1 MRFATAARPSA
12 TDMIVVRS
20 VEDVR
25 REIAAARARGEEIAL
40 VPTMGALHA
49 GHLSLVQTACE
60 DCDFVVVSIFV
71 NPAQFGPH
79 EDFDKYPRAFEADLE
94 ACRECGVNLVFV
106 PDVATIYPDTFST
119 FVEVEGLSDVLEGRC
134 RPGHFRGVATVVL
147 KLLNIVQPDVAYF
160 GRKDYHQQALIRRM
174 SHDLDLPTDIRT
186 CDTVRELDG
195 LALSSRNRYL
205 SDDERVA
212 ALSLSKCL
220 KLAKQRLTAGA
231 TDVDSVRREMLALLN
246 ETPGVTVDYAT
257 IADPESLADI
267 TSPQPE
273 MIALVAA
280 KVGPAR
286 LIDNLPIRMPVDP

>member
-1 MRFATAARPSA
+1 MRFATAARPSS
-12 TDMIVVRS
+12 TDMIVVRD
-20 VEDVR
+20 VDDVR
-25 REIAAARARGEEIAL
+25 REIAAARAREEEIAL

-60 DCDFVVVSIFV
+60 DCDFVAVSIFV
-71 NPAQFGPH
+71 NPSQFGPNEH
-79 EDFDKYPRAFEADLE
+79 FDKYPRAFEADLQ
-94 ACRECGVNLVFV
+94 ACRECGVNLVFA
-106 PDVATIYPDTFST
+106 PDVSTIYPDTFST
-119 FVEVEGLSDVLEGRC
+119 FVEVGGLSDVLEGRC

-160 GRKDYHQQALIRRM
+160 GRKDYQQQALIRRM
-174 SHDLDLPTDIRT
+174 CRDLDMPGEIRT

-205 SDDERVA
+205 SDDERIA

-220 KLAKQRLTAGA
+220 KLAKRRLTAGE
-231 TDVDSVRREMLALLN
+231 TDVELVRHEMLALLN
-246 ETPGVTVDYAT
+246 ETGGVAVDYAT
-257 IADPESLADI
+257 IADLESLADI

-280 KVGPAR
+280 KVGLAR
-286 LIDNLPIRMPVDP
+286 LIDNLPIRLPVDL